1 MMQDVR
7 QALRATVRQPAFHLV
22 AMLTL
27 ALGIGSVAVVYSVVR
42 QILLDPFP
50 YRDSDR
56 MVDVIVRDARTDRLF
71 RGALSAPEFL
81 DFQEQSDVFEEVLGT
96 NVVSMH
102 YASDEGADRLAVAF
116 VTPNMFSFLG
126 VQPLAGRAFT
136 AADAAPGAAPIAVM
150 NHRTWLTKFGGEM
163 SVIGRTLTLDG
174 EPRTVVGIMPPRFE
188 WNVGDL
194 WAPSALSRSDPKTPR
209 TERWF
214 QALLKPGV
222 TVAQAEAQMT
232 AIGKRRAALFPDE
245 YPKETRIQVVTVIDW
260 VVGRFRP
267 VLYTLF
273 AAVGLLLVIACCNV
287 ANMLLA
293 RATVREREMALRI
306 ALGASRA
313 RLVRQLL
320 IESGVLALGGAVGGV
335 IVAYVGIGLLTV
347 WMPRQNVPWETELRL
362 DRYVLAFALATGV
375 LSTFIF
381 GLFPALQSARRE
393 LTSGSG
399 ITSRGGTST
408 RRTTRLRNGLVVAEV
423 TLSVVLLLGAGVLMR
438 SFIKFVQVQLVAA
451 PERLLTAGLGLPPSY
466 ASADQRQ
473 AVYQQVLDRIAS
485 VANVQSVAIGTGNS
499 EMPLVIPGATLDP
512 NARTQARFVSDGLRQ
527 TYLLRLIRGRDFT
540 RADVES
546 RRKVTVVN
554 ETFVKR
560 YLGSENPL
568 GRTILLPQLAKMQPG
583 PIADPMFEIVGV
595 AQDSLNRGPRDPI
608 VPEAW
613 LPFSHQVGP
622 AAYLTVRT
630 TGDAARMINTVRQQI
645 RAVSRDVALLRPD
658 AFDTILHRDVQAQP
672 RFVLIVL
679 GMFAA
684 AGVVLVALGIYGV
697 LAYTVSQQTREI
709 AIRMAIGGEHRD
721 VLRMV
726 IGAGFRLVGVG
737 VSIGFAVSFLT
748 NRLLQAQLFNTSPQD
763 TATVISV
770 ALIIGVVALAAC
782 WVPARR
788 ALRIEPMTALRQ
800 E

>member
-7 QALRATVRQPAFHLV
+7 QALRAVMRQPGFHLV

-56 MVDVIVRDARTDRLF
+56 MVDVIVRDAQTDRLF
-71 RGALSAPEFL
+71 RGALPAPEFL
-81 DFQEQSDVFEEVLGT
+81 DFQEQSDVFEDVLGT

-136 AADAAPGAAPIAVM
+136 AADAEPGAAPIAVM
-150 NHRTWLTKFGGEM
+150 NHRTWMTKFGGEM
-163 SVIGRTLTLDG
+163 SVIGRTLSLNG
-174 EPRTVVGIMPPRFE
+174 EPRTIVGIMPPRFE

-194 WAPSALSRSDPKTPR
+194 WVPSTLSRSDPRSPQS
-209 TERWF
+209 ERWF

-245 YPKETRIQVVTVIDW
+245 YPKQTRIQVITVIDW

-293 RATVREREMALRI
+293 RATAREREMSLRV

-313 RLVRQLL
+313 RLVGQLL
-320 IESGVLALGGAVGGV
+320 IESGVLALGGAVGGA
-335 IVAYVGIGLLTV
+335 IIAYGGIDLLSV

-362 DRYVLAFALATGV
+362 DRYVLSFALATAV
-375 LSTFIF
+375 ISTFIF

-399 ITSRGGTST
+399 MGSRGGTST

-438 SFIKFVQVQLVAA
+438 SFIKFVQAQVDPA
-451 PERLLTAGLGLPPSY
+451 PERLLGSGLGLPPSY
-466 ASADQRQ
+466 SSVDQRQ
-473 AVYQQVLDRIAS
+473 ALFLQILDRFGS
-485 VANVQSVAIGTGNS
+485 VPGVQSAAITTGVNES
-499 EMPLVIPGATLDP
+499 PLVIPGVTLGPD
-512 NARTQARFVSDGLRQ
+512 ARTLLFFVSDRYRQ
-527 TYLLRLIRGRDFT
+527 TSMLRLIQGRDLT
-540 RADVES
+540 RADMES

-560 YLGSENPL
+560 YLGSGNPI
-568 GRTILLPQLAKMQPG
+568 GRNILLPQLSRLQPM
-583 PIADPMFEIVGV
+583 PVADPVFEIVGV
-595 AQDSLNRGPRDPI
+595 VQDSLNRGVREPV
-608 VPEAW
+608 VPDAW
-613 LPFSHQVGP
+613 LPFSHRLN
-622 AAYLTVRT
+622 ANAYFRVRT
-630 TGDAARMINTVRQQI
+630 TGDATRMVNTVRQEI
-645 RAVSRDVALLRPD
+645 RAVSRDVALLGAD
-658 AFDTILHRDVQAQP
+658 SLDTILRRDVQAQP

-684 AGVVLVALGIYGV
+684 AGLVLVALGIYGV

-726 IGAGFRLVGVG
+726 IGAGLRLVAVG
-737 VSIGFAVSFLT
+737 VLIGFAASFAT
-748 NRLLQAQLFNTSPQD
+748 NRLLIAQLFNTSPQD
-763 TATVISV
+763 AATVVSV
-770 ALIIGVVALAAC
+770 ALIITIVALAAC